1 MLVHLISHHP
11 SLATTI
17 YITRAMAS
25 KSGVV
30 FEDFFPSMVERLG
43 AEGFMDE
50 LCNGFRLLMDEEKGV
65 ITFES
70 LKENSASVLGL
81 KDMSNDELK
90 CMLREGD
97 LDGDECLNQMEFCV
111 LMFRLSP
118 ELMKGSRRWI
128 EEVVMNEM

>member
-1 MLVHLISHHP
+1 
-11 SLATTI
+11 
-17 YITRAMAS
+17 MAS